1 MLSTPAEEQKC
12 IRSEFAKA
20 VKLEA
25 EYCLRDKISN
35 FEGIP
40 EFPDFEEG
48 SYQFKDE
55 V

>member
-1 MLSTPAEEQKC
+1 MLSTSIEEQKC
-12 IRSEFAKA
+12 VRSEVSKA

-25 EYCLRDKISN
+25 EYCLRKKINN
-35 FEGIP
+35 FSGIP

-48 SYQFKDE
+48 SYAFKDE